1 MSRPVATGR
10 QLIERAL
17 RGPLQDEGWTPR
29 AAGWF
34 TRAVAPGYTGVLA
47 ASAASEHAPT
57 GTAYVTLF
65 VGLRREDVEPVV
77 RELCRIPGSDGGYRS
92 RTVITSIGYLMPEPT
107 WRTWF
112 VAPDTADAVAAEL
125 TALVERH
132 AQPYLERL
140 AADPDALVGA
150 VRATGIWVSAP
161 GPCTLAVLLA
171 LEGRPD
177 EGWAFVQERLALLG
191 SRTDAAAEQ
200 LRDMAGRLRSWL
212 GSAQ

>member
-1 MSRPVATGR
+1 VATGQ

-17 RGPLQDEGWTPR
+17 RIPLQDAGWTPR

-34 TRAVAPGYTGVLA
+34 TRAIAPGYTGVLA
-47 ASAASEHAPT
+47 ASTASEHSPT
-57 GTAYVTLF
+57 GTGMATLY

-92 RTVITSIGYLMPEPT
+92 RTVITTIGYLMPEPT

-112 VAPDTADAVAAEL
+112 VAPDTADAVAVEL
-125 TALVERH
+125 STLVARH

-140 AADPDALVGA
+140 AADPDQLIEA
-150 VRATGIWVSAP
+150 VRTTRHWSSAD

-171 LEGRPD
+171 LEGRPE
-177 EGWAFVQERLALLG
+177 EGWAFVQERLSLLG
-191 SRTDAAAEQ
+191 AQTNPFAEHM
-200 LRDMAGRLRSWL
+200 RDMAGRLRTWL
-212 GSAQ
+212 DSGQ

>member
-1 MSRPVATGR
+1 VATGQ

-17 RGPLQDEGWTPR
+17 RGPLQDAGWTPR

-34 TRAVAPGYTGVLA
+34 TRTIAPGYTGVLI
-47 ASAASEHAPT
+47 ASAASEHSPT
-57 GTAYVTLF
+57 GTAMATLY

-77 RELCRIPGSDGGYRS
+77 RELCQSTRPDRGYQS
-92 RTVITSIGYLMPEPT
+92 RTMNTTIGYLMPEPT

-125 TALVERH
+125 TTLVLRH

-140 AADPDALVGA
+140 AADPEALLDA
-150 VRATGIWVSAP
+150 VRATGIWVSCS

-191 SRTDAAAEQ
+191 TRTDAAAEQ
-200 LRDMAGRLRSWL
+200 LRDMAGRLRTWL
-212 GSAQ
+212 DSAQ

>member
-1 MSRPVATGR
+1 MVTGR

-17 RGPLQDEGWTPR
+17 RTPMQDAGWTPR

-34 TRAVAPGYTGVLA
+34 TRAITPGYTGVLA

-125 TALVERH
+125 TDLVARH
-132 AQPYLERL
+132 AQPYLDRL
-140 AADPDALVGA
+140 AADPEQLVEA
-150 VRATGIWVSAP
+150 VRATRHWSSAS
-161 GPCTLAVLLA
+161 GPCTLAVCLA
-171 LEGRPD
+171 RAGRPE
-177 EGWAFVQERLALLG
+177 EGWAFVQERRALLG
-191 SRTDAAAEQ
+191 SRTDVAGGQ
-200 LRDMAGRLRSWL
+200 LRDMAGRLRNWL
-212 GSAQ
+212 DLAAQ